1 VATSQ
6 AAYETATL
14 KKYVTDFPAAAVAR
28 DQFPYSVAEFSVH
41 ENARV
46 KKLLD
51 DAIQSV
57 LTGGKPPQDALTGA
71 QQQAERVLKDY
82 R

>member
-1 VATSQ
+1 
-6 AAYETATL
+6 
-14 KKYVTDFPAAAVAR
+14 
-28 DQFPYSVAEFSVH
+28 VAELAVH

-57 LTGGKPPQDALTGA
+57 LTGAKPPKEALDSA
-71 QQQAERVLKDY
+71 QQQAERVLKPY

>member
-1 VATSQ
+1 M
-6 AAYETATL
+6 
-14 KKYVTDFPAAAVAR
+14 KKYAADFPPALVAR
-28 DQFPYSVAEFSVH
+28 DQFQYSIAEFSVH

-46 KKLLD
+46 KKFLD

-57 LTGGKPPQDALTGA
+57 LTGAKQPEEALKAA
-71 QQQAERVLKDY
+71 QQQADRVLRAY

>member
-1 VATSQ
+1 
-6 AAYETATL
+6 
-14 KKYVTDFPAAAVAR
+14 
-28 DQFPYSVAEFSVH
+28 VAELAVH

-57 LTGGKPPQDALTGA
+57 LTGSKPPKDALTGA
-71 QQQAERVLKDY
+71 QQQAERVLKEY

>member
-1 VATSQ
+1 
-6 AAYETATL
+6 
-14 KKYVTDFPAAAVAR
+14 VAR

-57 LTGGKPPQDALTGA
+57 LTGGKPPKDALTGA